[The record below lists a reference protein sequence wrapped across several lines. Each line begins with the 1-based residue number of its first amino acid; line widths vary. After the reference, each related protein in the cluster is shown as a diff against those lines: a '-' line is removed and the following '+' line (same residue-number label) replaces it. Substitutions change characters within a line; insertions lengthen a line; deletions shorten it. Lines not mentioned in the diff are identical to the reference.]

1 MTAKISL
8 FPVGN
13 GDMTLIELESGK
25 RILVDMNIRDA
36 SKDDIPNAQAM
47 LRKRLKRDA
56 KGRLFVHAFLLGHPD
71 QDHCRGLEK
80 HVHLGPPEDWSK
92 DDDKIL
98 FAEIWS
104 SPMIFRRATKNMTLC
119 ADAKAFNKEAKRR
132 VKLFREGSA
141 LEAGNRILVLGEDES
156 GKTDDLQDILIKLDD
171 VFSRING
178 ASDSTFKARLLAP
191 TPKDEDEDAE
201 DKKAKNKSSVIIQFA
216 LKADGVDD
224 ACLYLTGGDAEV
236 SIWEA
241 LWDRQKKTPENLA
254 YDALLTPHHC
264 SWHAL
269 SYDSWSDKGED
280 AEVSGK
286 ARNALSQARTGAL
299 LIASSKPIKDNEDDP
314 PCIRAK
320 QEYEAIA
327 KKVAGDFKCVGE
339 EPSEANPGVLEIDIT
354 RNGPKLRAKKSYGS
368 TAAFTGV
375 TGKLPHGAR

>member
-1 MTAKISL
+1 
-8 FPVGN
+8 
-13 GDMTLIELESGK
+13 
-25 RILVDMNIRDA
+25 
-36 SKDDIPNAQAM
+36 
-47 LRKRLKRDA
+47 
-56 KGRLFVHAFLLGHPD
+56 
-71 QDHCRGLEK
+71 
-80 HVHLGPPEDWSK
+80 
-92 DDDKIL
+92 
-98 FAEIWS
+98 
-104 SPMIFRRATKNMTLC
+104 MIFRRASKNMTLC

-132 VKLFREGSA
+132 VKLFRDGSA
-141 LEAGNRILVLGEDES
+141 LEAGNHILVLGEDQN
-156 GKTDDLQDILIKLDD
+156 GKTNDLQDILIKLDD

-178 ASDSTFKARLLAP
+178 VSDSSFKARLLAP
-191 TPKDEDEDAE
+191 TPKDEDEDTE
-201 DKKAKNKSSVIIQFA
+201 DKKVKNKSSVIIQFA

-280 AEVSGK
+280 SKISAK
-286 ARNALSQARTGAL
+286 ARNALGQARTGAL

-320 QEYEAIA
+320 QEYEAIV
-327 KKVAGDFKCVGE
+327 KEVRGDFKCVGE
-339 EPSEANPGVLEIDIT
+339 EPSEANPGVLEIEIT
-354 RNGPKLRAKKSYGS
+354 RNGPKLRATKSHGS